1 MTPLDRRQFLQRM
14 AAAGLLALP
23 GAGVLSACA
32 TGGGGPSTSAQGD
45 KSAQNPLG
53 VAADAG
59 LDVVIFKGGYGDEY
73 AKFHQSLYA
82 KRYPAAKITH
92 AISTR
97 VAEEMQP
104 RFVAGSPPD
113 VLDDSGA
120 QKIEYATLVA
130 ERQLA
135 DLTPL
140 LDAPSIDDPAVK
152 VRDTLL
158 PGVVEQGTFDGKFQ
172 ILNYVYAAYPMWY
185 SKPLFEKNGWQ
196 APTTLD
202 EMLAL
207 CERIKAAG
215 IPPWTYGGVNA
226 GDYVMDLLLGMAV
239 KQSGNDVLTKIDNL
253 EPNAWSQDVV
263 VAGAQAVEEMVR
275 KGYFMPGS
283 EGLKHT
289 EAQQAWAEGKAA
301 FYVSGSW
308 LENEMKDIAPPGF
321 TMTAAPVPRLDNG
334 AKLPLAALR
343 TLPTEAFVVPAKA
356 KNVNGGLEYLR
367 LMLSKE
373 GASKFG
379 ELTASV
385 AGVKDV
391 AITDPTPGLASVSAL
406 LDAAGENVFRW
417 QFNTWYSPFNKLMK
431 TEMTN
436 LLAGRVDAKGY
447 LARMQAESD
456 RIAADAKIPKYHR

>member
-1 MTPLDRRQFLQRM
+1 MTQLDRRQFLQRM

-23 GAGVLSACA
+23 GTSVLSACA
-32 TGGGGPSTSAQGD
+32 MGGGGPSTTAQGA
-45 KSAQNPLG
+45 KSADNPLG
-53 VAADAG
+53 VAVDAG

-73 AKFHQSLYA
+73 AKFHESLYT
-82 KRYPAAKITH
+82 KRYPQAKITH
-92 AISTR
+92 GISTQI
-97 VAEEMQP
+97 AQEMQP

-130 ERQLA
+130 EKQLA

-140 LDAPSIDDPAVK
+140 LDAPSVDDPNVK

-185 SKPLFEKNGWQ
+185 SKSLFAKNGWQ
-196 APTTLD
+196 VPTTFD

-215 IPPWTYGGVNA
+215 IAPWTYGGVNA
-226 GDYVMDLLLGMAV
+226 GDYVMDLLLGMAA
-239 KQSGNDVLTKIDNL
+239 KQGGNDVLTKIDNL
-253 EPNAWSQDVV
+253 EPNAWSQAVV

-289 EAQQAWAEGKAA
+289 EAQTAWVQGKAA

-308 LENEMKDIAPPGF
+308 IENEMKGIAPADF
-321 TMTAAPVPRLDNG
+321 TMTAAPVPVLDKG
-334 AKLPLAALR
+334 AKLPLAALH
-343 TLPTEAFVVPAKA
+343 TLPTEAFVVPARA
-356 KNVNGGLEYLR
+356 RNVNGGLEYLR

-379 ELTASV
+379 EMTASV
-385 AGVKDV
+385 AGVKGV
-391 AITDPTPGLASVSAL
+391 AIGNPTPGLASVSAAL
-406 LDAAGENVFRW
+406 TAAGDNVFRW

-456 RIAADAKIPKYHR
+456 RIAGDATIPKYRR